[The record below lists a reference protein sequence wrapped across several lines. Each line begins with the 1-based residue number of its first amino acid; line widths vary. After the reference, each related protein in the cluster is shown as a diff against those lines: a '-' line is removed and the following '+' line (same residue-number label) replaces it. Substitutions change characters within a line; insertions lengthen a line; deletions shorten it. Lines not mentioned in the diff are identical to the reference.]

1 MSDMNPAVAALTA
14 QYQAALV
21 RKAAVEAR
29 IKTCCEAH
37 NAARRALK
45 LADTAYLAAAA
56 EDTQVTLE
64 LRDAEDALKAALA
77 QP

>member
-1 MSDMNPAVAALTA
+1 MSDFDPAVSALTA

-37 NAARRALK
+37 NTARRALK
-45 LADTAYLAAAA
+45 LADAAYEAPAA
-56 EDTQVTLE
+56 EDRQVALE
-64 LRDAEDALKAALA
+64 LRDAEEALKQALGA
-77 QP
+77 